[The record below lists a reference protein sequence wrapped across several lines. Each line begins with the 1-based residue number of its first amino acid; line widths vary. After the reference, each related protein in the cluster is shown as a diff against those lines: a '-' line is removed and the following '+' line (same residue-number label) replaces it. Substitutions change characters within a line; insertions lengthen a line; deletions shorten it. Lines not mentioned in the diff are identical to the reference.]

1 MSECSDL
8 FLDSFF
14 VARQPVFDTDKNI
27 WGYELLFR
35 NSGGK
40 NTADVGNED
49 AATSQ
54 VIADGFGLIQED
66 IEEGQRLL
74 VNFPRNMLLAGA
86 ADFLPPEVCVIEILE
101 HVQPEQD
108 ILQVLADL
116 KGDGYILALDDY
128 IGQEGFEPFV
138 ELADIVKVDCLDI
151 DSDKLAEIAKTL
163 KKLDVQMLAEKVE
176 DDEMFNLCREL
187 GFELFQG
194 FFFSRPEIIPG
205 KKISSSNINRMRL
218 LGSICGDD
226 FDVEDLTS
234 AINSDV
240 SVSYRLLKFMNSP
253 TFGLP
258 NKINSIQQAIA
269 LIGYRKLAGWLR
281 MILLSDMSSGPT
293 GDELAFLSIKRAKFL
308 ELLSRDM
315 QKCPLSSE
323 SMFMLGLFSLLDVFL
338 GRPMGELMAELP
350 VDKELIAALTD
361 KESSTAFFLNVVKAL
376 EKADWDELS
385 CLVKRNFLSPHCVAR
400 NHLAAMQW
408 ANEIILMNRVA
419 ANPEAG

>member
-1 MSECSDL
+1 MGESCDL

-14 VARQPVFDTDKNI
+14 VARQPIFDADKNV

-35 NSGGK
+35 NSYG
-40 NTADVGNED
+40 NNFADVGNED

-54 VIADGFGLIQED
+54 IIADGFGLIQED

-74 VNFPRNMLLAGA
+74 VNFPRNMLLEGA

-116 KGDGYILALDDY
+116 KGGGYTLALDDY
-128 IGQEGFEPFV
+128 IGQKGFDPFV
-138 ELADIVKVDCLDI
+138 ELVDIVKVDCLDL
-151 DSDKLAEIAKTL
+151 DHDKLVEIAQNL
-163 KKLDVQMLAEKVE
+163 NKLDVQMLAEKVE
-176 DDEMFNLCREL
+176 DNEMFNLCLEL

-218 LGSICGDD
+218 LGSISSAD
-226 FDVEDLTS
+226 FEVEDLTN

-281 MILLSDMSSGPT
+281 MILLSDMSVGPT

-308 ELLSRDM
+308 ELLSLEM
-315 QKCPLSSE
+315 KACPLSSE

-338 GRPMGELMAELP
+338 GRSMKELMEELP
-350 VDKELIAALTD
+350 VEQDLITALID
-361 KESSTAFFLNVVKAL
+361 KESRQAVFIKIVEAL
-376 EKADWDELS
+376 EKADWDELGD
-385 CLVKRNFLSPHCVAR
+385 LVKRNDINPFCVAR

-408 ANEIILMNRVA
+408 ANEIVLMNRLS
-419 ANPEAG
+419 ANPEAE

>member
-1 MSECSDL
+1 MGESNDL
-8 FLDSFF
+8 FLDSFY
-14 VARQPVFDTDKNI
+14 VARQPVFDTEKKI

-35 NSGGK
+35 NSGSS
-40 NTADVGNED
+40 NVADVGNED

-66 IEEGQRLL
+66 IEEDQRLL
-74 VNFPRNMLLAGA
+74 VNFPRNMLLEGA
-86 ADFLPPEVCVIEILE
+86 ADFLPPEICVVEILE

-108 ILQVLADL
+108 VIEALQSL
-116 KGDGYILALDDY
+116 KEKGFTIALDDY
-128 IGQEGFEPFV
+128 IGQDGFEPFV
-138 ELADIVKVDCLDI
+138 ELADIVKVDCLDLER
-151 DSDKLAEIAKTL
+151 SELANIAGNL
-163 KKLDVQMLAEKVE
+163 KQLGVQMLAEKVE
-176 DDEMFNLCREL
+176 DNEMFELCSEL

-205 KKISSSNINRMRL
+205 KKISTSNINRMRL
-218 LGSICGDD
+218 LGSISGDN
-226 FDVEDLTS
+226 FDVEDLTR

-281 MILLSDMSSGPT
+281 MILLSDISSGPA

-308 ELLSRDM
+308 ELVAREL
-315 QKCPLSSE
+315 KTCPLSSE

-338 GRPMGELMAELP
+338 NRPMEELMAELP
-350 VDKELIAALTD
+350 VEKELIQALTN
-361 KESSTAFFLNVVKAL
+361 KNSNAAIFLDIVKSL
-376 EKADWDELS
+376 EKADWDGLTDS
-385 CLVKRNFLSPHCVAR
+385 IMNNGLSPLSVAR

-408 ANEIILMNRVA
+408 ANEIVLMSKA
-419 ANPEAG
+419 KESPANG